1 MELKEKLV
9 QLRKKNGLSQLDL
22 SEKLNVSRQAI
33 SKWEVGTT
41 TPSVD
46 NLKSLCSLYSI
57 PLEYLLHDGIS
68 DVSKKDEDE
77 ISDHAAICQSQISN
91 ETSSK
96 ELNQG
101 NRRRSIAPYI
111 IIGIIILVCIVAT
124 AFSFNQPNQTDYKLN
139 DVAGEAMPNTEDV
152 FNFEW

>member
-77 ISDHAAICQSQISN
+77 TPAHTVVCQPQILNKPSSEEVISVVAIDLNNGNKIDIG
-91 ETSSK
+91 TSSAY
-96 ELNQG
+96 NWQ
-101 NRRRSIAPYI
+101 
-111 IIGIIILVCIVAT
+111 
-124 AFSFNQPNQTDYKLN
+124 
-139 DVAGEAMPNTEDV
+139 
-152 FNFEW
+152 

>member
-77 ISDHAAICQSQISN
+77 TPAHTIVCQPQILN
-91 ETSSK
+91 KPSS
-96 ELNQG
+96 EEVDQG
-101 NRRRSIAPYI
+101 HKKRSIAPFI
-111 IIGIIILVCIVAT
+111 VIGIIILVCIVAI

-139 DVAGEAMPNTEDV
+139 DVAGEEMPNTEDV